1 MDGWRLDVANEVDRG
16 FWRDFRRVA
25 HEENP
30 ESVMIGEI
38 WENSETWLNGD
49 MFDSTMNYD
58 FRKNCRD
65 FFALRKISAEEF
77 HDRIVKMLLRYR
89 TGTLRGQLNL
99 LDSHDVNRFLSY
111 CEGDLRRFR
120 LAEVF
125 LFTSPGIPCV
135 FYGDELGMDGSS
147 ETTLRGPMPWEK
159 VQDEEDDFFSRL
171 IAIRKEHEELTY
183 GDYTLRY
190 MDHDGGYIYQ
200 RTWGDHKITVCLNN
214 GSTTIDLR
222 EYLGKGSVLLSE
234 SYEAGKL
241 GSMGYAIIEE
251 K

>member
-1 MDGWRLDVANEVDRG
+1 MMNSSNPEERAYFMEVCRYWIREFKVDGWRLDVANEVDRG

-38 WENSETWLNGD
+38 WESSETWLNGD

-58 FRKNCRD
+58 FRKNCR
-65 FFALRKISAEEF
+65 
-77 HDRIVKMLLRYR
+77 
-89 TGTLRGQLNL
+89 
-99 LDSHDVNRFLSY
+99 
-111 CEGDLRRFR
+111 
-120 LAEVF
+120 
-125 LFTSPGIPCV
+125 
-135 FYGDELGMDGSS
+135 
-147 ETTLRGPMPWEK
+147 
-159 VQDEEDDFFSRL
+159 DFFSRL

>member
-1 MDGWRLDVANEVDRG
+1 MFHCVTPCCLVESNVAGRYRSG
-16 FWRDFRRVA
+16 SA
-25 HEENP
+25 SP
-30 ESVMIGEI
+30 GSV
-38 WENSETWLNGD
+38 S
-49 MFDSTMNYD
+49 F
-58 FRKNCRD
+58 
-65 FFALRKISAEEF
+65 SAEMLR
-77 HDRIVKMLLRYR
+77 HGCQDCTYQYPRQRWCDQRCIRVIVEGDNRNVLRNAQAEL
-89 TGTLRGQLNL
+89 TDC
-99 LDSHDVNRFLSY
+99 LDDADGDKTVKAQNAVGRFLSY

-159 VQDEEDDFFSRL
+159 VQDGEDDFFSRL
-171 IAIRKEHEELTY
+171 IAIRKEHEELIY

-200 RTWGDHKITVCLNN
+200 RTWGDHKIIVCLNN

>member
-1 MDGWRLDVANEVDRG
+1 MEVCRYWIREFKVDGWRLDVANEVDRG
-16 FWRDFRRVA
+16 FWRDFRRAA

-38 WENSETWLNGD
+38 WESSETWLNGD

-89 TGTLRGQLNL
+89 TG
-99 LDSHDVNRFLSY
+99 
-111 CEGDLRRFR
+111 
-120 LAEVF
+120 
-125 LFTSPGIPCV
+125 
-135 FYGDELGMDGSS
+135 M
-147 ETTLRGPMPWEK
+147 LRGPMPWEK

-222 EYLGKGSVLLSE
+222 EYLEKGSVLLSE

>member
-1 MDGWRLDVANEVDRG
+1 
-16 FWRDFRRVA
+16 
-25 HEENP
+25 
-30 ESVMIGEI
+30 
-38 WENSETWLNGD
+38 
-49 MFDSTMNYD
+49 
-58 FRKNCRD
+58 
-65 FFALRKISAEEF
+65 
-77 HDRIVKMLLRYR
+77 
-89 TGTLRGQLNL
+89 
-99 LDSHDVNRFLSY
+99 
-111 CEGDLRRFR
+111 
-120 LAEVF
+120 
-125 LFTSPGIPCV
+125 
-135 FYGDELGMDGSS
+135 
-147 ETTLRGPMPWEK
+147 MPWEK
-159 VQDEEDDFFSRL
+159 VQDGEDDFFSRL

-200 RTWGDHKITVCLNN
+200 RTRGDHKITVCLNN